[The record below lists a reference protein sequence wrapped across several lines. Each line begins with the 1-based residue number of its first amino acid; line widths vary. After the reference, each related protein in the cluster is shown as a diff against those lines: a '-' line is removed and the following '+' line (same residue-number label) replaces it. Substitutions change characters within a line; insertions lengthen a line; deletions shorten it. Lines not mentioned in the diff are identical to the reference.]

1 MSLGIAWE
9 GLIKAYDSLVNKG
22 AKICPIAHTYISV
35 HIGVLIDKNGK
46 FLCAKVPDVK
56 GELIAVPCR
65 RIWAQ
70 NRWRSS
76 SFTP

>member
-46 FLCAKVPDVK
+46 FSRCKRGIDSSSMH
-56 GELIAVPCR
+56 R